1 MPGTETCSSWKVLRD
16 KHCKKSL
23 DTHNKPLSNTPE
35 FMSRRTNHVI
45 RGLEL
50 SAPLPTTLTSRG
62 WRLNQSLV
70 ANDLISHAYT
80 IKTPLKKM
88 FLRIGFGELP
98 GW

>member
-23 DTHNKPLSNTPE
+23 DTHNKPLSNTLE

-50 SAPLPTTLTSRG
+50 SVPPRSPGRG
-62 WRLNQSLV
+62 QGLAV
-70 ANDLISHAYT
+70 ET
-80 IKTPLKKM
+80 ITN
-88 FLRIGFGELP
+88 ED
-98 GW
+98 